1 MISQTKSQMVTILI
15 IKEDVTSNTCTSR
28 SEKGAERIKA
38 EIQKF
43 TNSKIYLLRNRL
55 MEKLLF
61 SLRNKK
67 QVVFFLKMYVYI

>member
-43 TNSKIYLLRNRL
+43 KNSKIYLLRNRL
-55 MEKLLF
+55 IEKYCLIWEIKKKDSIF
-61 SLRNKK
+61 S
-67 QVVFFLKMYVYI
+67 